1 MRVKR
6 QKTHQLLA
14 DLSQEVIVISSDSE
28 DEPPQ
33 NKVKIELAS
42 EIKNEPLISY
52 ESEDDVFV
60 EIAIIRQLK
69 VSKMEHLKAIPR
81 CWPVWEQHTAFILD
95 LSQDDR
101 EWENSENEPI
111 SMETVI
117 REHDQDNW
125 GGSGGHHTDESKCP
139 HVTVLDNQ
147 QCQHV
152 ILKCQGCYT
161 CSYLD
166 PTLLQNCIRQEYDN
180 DQMRNIW
187 EAERKLN
194 EQQGGTVQ
202 GITATFY
209 NQIQKHVCSY
219 KNIVCEGQPVMR
231 KWKKHA
237 QSLDGKAYFV
247 GCSAWKRADPKQM
260 HRFLPIPYNV
270 DEELLL
276 KMIQKHGDLLDE
288 EIANPTCALV
298 VPCHIGSQ
306 MKQCSYPHAEDG
318 QVVAGQIRVR
328 KCPAELDIFVPLNSE
343 DHRACIVPRIHPHNH
358 PAYPE
363 HKLSADAKQ
372 KYAEAVEYF
381 GAMAATVG
389 KVDKAPSTKKIL
401 GERIIKKLKE
411 KQAPNGFGLPGILAR
426 REEQK
431 SLPTEKQYI
440 HRISDVAAA
449 KMHIVHASLH
459 DNTYKRTFGKWK
471 EWEVVVWDDRL
482 NMHMWLGYSCL
493 MVTWIYCDSESA
505 DVFEHIWTVFFD
517 VLEEVTGKLLKLFAF
532 HKEGTYYAVLVDGDP
547 GQAIGLGKYLRKINI
562 PHISGIQT
570 IDPAVLVQYILKTCW
585 THCTKNLDILSTHLD
600 QPEDIKY
607 LRSFEHMET
616 DAEIEE
622 FWKWCRDHPVKAMRD
637 WYENKVRHR
646 WYLPS
651 LNPHFSHIRRDH
663 WALTPKNTNFGESAH
678 AHTNLSTGIGLTLL
692 AAIDVAYK
700 YDLEREE
707 EMLHAEEHCMLVN
720 SRNTLSHCMQHNA
733 ARAAYHAQAAQ
744 ERETDAQKT
753 QELEELRDSLAAE
766 LESHQAPT
774 LLTTEE
780 RHTSV
785 ERSKLLKTRMEKLCS
800 EGVTLCRGRKPKSV
814 MMPASQLPNAP
825 APLMSS
831 GLPFPPST
839 CPELQLDPELD
850 PANFDWSNLSYS
862 DVCSTDFTL
871 TDQFLVGVGGLGEVG
886 EVKEAGLSDW
896 IAGH

>member
-1 MRVKR
+1 MPSEGVESKLGNLLSALTQQEIHTYRAEVIDASALAHFPTLFPLNNPLGWVQLPQLQRWLVQRAHLSKSLPPSKLR
-6 QKTHQLLA
+6 PLSPTIQCKSENTPSKLLA

-33 NKVKIELAS
+33 KKVKIELAS

-52 ESEDDVFV
+52 ESEDDAFM
-60 EIAIIRQLK
+60 EIAITCQLK
-69 VSKMEHLKAIPR
+69 VSKMEHLKAIPW
-81 CWPVWEQHTAFILD
+81 CWPVQEQHTAFILD

-125 GGSGGHHTDESKCP
+125 GSSGGHRTDESKCP
-139 HVTVLDNQ
+139 H
-147 QCQHV
+147 
-152 ILKCQGCYT
+152 
-161 CSYLD
+161 
-166 PTLLQNCIRQEYDN
+166 NCIRREYDN
-180 DQMRNIW
+180 DQMRNVW

-219 KNIVCEGQPVMR
+219 KNIVCEGQLVMR

-276 KMIQKHGDLLDE
+276 KMIQKLGDLLDE
-288 EIANPTCALV
+288 EIAYPT
-298 VPCHIGSQ
+298 
-306 MKQCSYPHAEDG
+306 SYPHTEDG
-318 QVVAGQIRVR
+318 QVVAGQIRVC
-328 KCPAELDIFVPLNSE
+328 KCPAELDIFVPLNPE
-343 DHRACIVPRIHPHNH
+343 DHRACIVPHIHPHNH

-363 HKLSADAKQ
+363 RKLSADAKQ

-401 GERIIKKLKE
+401 GGVSPPKYHPGLTQRHMKERIIKKLKE
-411 KQAPNGFGLPGILAR
+411 KQAPNGFGLPGVLAWQ
-426 REEQK
+426 EEQK

-440 HRISDVAAA
+440 HRISDVAGIQIVVTMLPRLAA
-449 KMHIVHASLH
+449 KMHIVRASLH
-459 DNTYKRTFGKWK
+459 DNTYKCTFRKWK
-471 EWEVVVWDDRL
+471 EWEVVVWDDSL
-482 NMHMWLGYSCL
+482 NMCL
-493 MVTWIYCDSESA
+493 TVTWIYCDSESA
-505 DVFEHIWTVFFD
+505 DVFEHIWTAFFD

-532 HKEGTYYAVLVDGDP
+532 HKEGSYYAVLVDSDP
-547 GQAIGLGKYLRKINI
+547 GQAIGLGNC
-562 PHISGIQT
+562 SG
-570 IDPAVLVQYILKTCW
+570 AVYFEDL
-585 THCTKNLDILSTHLD
+585 LDTLH
-600 QPEDIKY
+600 QDIKY

-622 FWKWCRDHPVKAMRD
+622 FRKWCRDHPVKAVRD
-637 WYENKVRHR
+637 WYKNKVHYR

-651 LNPHFSHIRRDH
+651 LNPHLSHICRDH

-692 AAIDVAYK
+692 AAIDAPVFLTI
-700 YDLEREE
+700 LE
-707 EMLHAEEHCMLVN
+707 
-720 SRNTLSHCMQHNA
+720 
-733 ARAAYHAQAAQ
+733 
-744 ERETDAQKT
+744 
-753 QELEELRDSLAAE
+753 
-766 LESHQAPT
+766 
-774 LLTTEE
+774 
-780 RHTSV
+780 
-785 ERSKLLKTRMEKLCS
+785 LLKTRMEKLRS
-800 EGVTLCRGRKPKSV
+800 EGVTLCQGCKPKSV
-814 MMPASQLPNAP
+814 MMPASQPPNAP
-825 APLMSS
+825 APLTSS

-862 DVCSTDFTL
+862 DVCSADFTL

-886 EVKEAGLSDW
+886 EVKEAGPSDW